1 MNHRR
6 MGITLMIAGL
16 LAFIIGLW
24 ITTKSTND
32 RRAVAGADAEEQM
45 ENLITLATADGVLT
59 PNEENKLKEK
69 ALQFEQDPEAFVQKA
84 RQIVADS
91 TAPSEA
97 EIVDQS
103 KKKGDAFESF
113 VVSRLDEEH
122 WTIVEWAGDKFD
134 NGRFAETTLHPDL
147 KVQLNTFID
156 TTILW
161 IECKY
166 RTSAPGGKV
175 SISYPDQPERYR
187 KYQSEFEIPVYV
199 ALGIGGTPSKPKDL
213 FLIPLDSINDV
224 QIRLNE
230 IQEYSKPP
238 SEMFFYDADQK
249 RWR

>member
-1 MNHRR
+1 

-103 KKKGDAFESF
+103 KKKGDPLKALWS
-113 VVSRLDEEH
+113 
-122 WTIVEWAGDKFD
+122 
-134 NGRFAETTLHPDL
+134 PD
-147 KVQLNTFID
+147 
-156 TTILW
+156 
-161 IECKY
+161 
-166 RTSAPGGKV
+166 
-175 SISYPDQPERYR
+175 
-187 KYQSEFEIPVYV
+187 
-199 ALGIGGTPSKPKDL
+199 
-213 FLIPLDSINDV
+213 
-224 QIRLNE
+224 
-230 IQEYSKPP
+230 
-238 SEMFFYDADQK
+238 
-249 RWR
+249 